1 MTWKVWTILGC
12 LSVLVSGCGKL
23 TVNSYCDIA
32 SPHYFKS
39 EATINALMK
48 IDRDLLVDTVV
59 HNETYERLCK

>member
-1 MTWKVWTILGC
+1 MP
-12 LSVLVSGCGKL
+12 VSGCGKL

-39 EATINALMK
+39 EATIDALME